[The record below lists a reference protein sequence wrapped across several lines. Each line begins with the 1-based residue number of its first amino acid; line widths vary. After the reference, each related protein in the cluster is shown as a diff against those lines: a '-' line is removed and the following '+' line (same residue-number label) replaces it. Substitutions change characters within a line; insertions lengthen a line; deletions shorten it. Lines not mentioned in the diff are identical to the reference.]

1 MRDLDIDLL
10 RAFVAVADSGS
21 FTAAADVVGRSQSAV
36 SQKIRR
42 LEDFVGYPVFE
53 RTSRSLALTGVGGQ
67 LLIGARRMLDLNDD
81 VMRSL
86 QAPRANGRL
95 RVGICEDFVPQQ
107 LSRLLS
113 RFLKLY
119 PGVDLQVNAS
129 LTHELFEAYDKG
141 LLDLVIATRQFQ
153 KRGRTIWREPAV
165 WFAASDFRLEPAKP
179 IPLVLLRAPCTYRE
193 TMFET
198 LDAAHQDWTAA
209 CTVSSLMGVQAAVAG
224 GLGITILG
232 RSFIQDG
239 MQILQVPGHWPALP
253 LTEIVVIG
261 EETADRGLVQP
272 LLSFLAEGMRAPME
286 A

>member
-1 MRDLDIDLL
+1 MPDLDIDLL

-21 FTAAADVVGRSQSAV
+21 FTAAADIVGRSQSAV

-95 RVGICEDFVPQQ
+95 RVGICEDFVPHQ
-107 LSRLLS
+107 LSRLLT
-113 RFLKLY
+113 RFLKLH
-119 PGVDLQVNAS
+119 PGVDLQVNTS

-153 KRGRTIWREPAV
+153 QRGRTIWREPSV

-198 LDAAHQDWTAA
+198 LDSARQDWTAA
-209 CTVSSLMGVQAAVAG
+209 CTVSSLMGVQSAVAG
-224 GLGITILG
+224 GLGVTILG

-239 MQILQVPGHWPALP
+239 MQVLQVPEHWPALP

-261 EETADRGLVQP
+261 EETADRALVQP
-272 LLSFLAEGMRAPME
+272 LLSFLLEGMRAPVE